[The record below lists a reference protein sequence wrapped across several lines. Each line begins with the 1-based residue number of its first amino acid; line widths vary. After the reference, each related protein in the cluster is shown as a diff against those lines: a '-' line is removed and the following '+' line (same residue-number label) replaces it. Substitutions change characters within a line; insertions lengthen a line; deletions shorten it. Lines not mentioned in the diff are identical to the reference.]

1 MSLITETLKKMKK
14 ENSPEN
20 NRDDEVLAPPALRN
34 AIVNTKKYKEFVKSA
49 ELRDINGN
57 KAPLKGFVLFS
68 ILLVTIIVVSAIV
81 FLNKEDN
88 SMIKQAGIVSQ
99 EGNSAAQANN
109 NKAAATPI
117 PSHGRPVGS
126 SQEANNNI
134 NQSNMQ
140 NQNNAAASINTANQN
155 NSRVDSVVQ
164 AQPMPQASSEEKS
177 STVSLSPNINNQT
190 QQIPQEPV
198 AKAAPTPI
206 PTPIPAPAP
215 APAPVKVD
223 NKKEEKASGKTPSN
237 IILPNQL
244 FAIPVVTQETKADEE
259 NVQVNTNTQENNAV
273 NSDNKSVPVSI
284 NQQGSQLQ
292 MSAAVNESQKPVNNS
307 ITAKPLNNTPVN
319 QAASINST
327 KEAVNKTIPAKV
339 QDNSSETSAT
349 AAQQVTAPQTTAQQ
363 TTAQPVSVQ
372 NNSNN
377 TAVNNKSTISRK
389 DDLVTSSEI
398 KEVKTIKNNGDAG
411 SVSAST
417 ISLYNQYISTGNKA
431 KNEGSYDRAI
441 EYYVNALALKKT
453 DELSANIA
461 LMYIKLKNPNMA
473 FQVSVTNG
481 IKDTKL
487 LSQLAIVMVQQKY
500 YLEANK
506 ILQYANTFQRSSD
519 VIIATGYLNQSQN
532 KLNDAI
538 SYYEEALAMDG
549 TNVNAAYYAG
559 MCYELLGKNIEA
571 KKMYEKV
578 SVSDKASK
586 QLKNQALKKISV
598 L

>member
-68 ILLVTIIVVSAIV
+68 ILLVAIIVVSAIV

-109 NKAAATPI
+109 NKAAAVPI

-126 SQEANNNI
+126 YQEANNNI
-134 NQSNMQ
+134 NQANMQ

-164 AQPMPQASSEEKS
+164 AQPMPQVSSEEKS

-198 AKAAPTPI
+198 AKAAP
-206 PTPIPAPAP
+206 IPAPT
-215 APAPVKVD
+215 PAPVKVD
-223 NKKEEKASGKTPSN
+223 NKKEEKAAGKTPSN

-292 MSAAVNESQKPVNNS
+292 MSAAAVNEIQKPVNNS
-307 ITAKPLNNTPVN
+307 ITAKPVNNTPVN

-327 KEAVNKTIPAKV
+327 KEAVNKAIPAKV
-339 QDNSSETSAT
+339 QDNSPETSAT
-349 AAQQVTAPQTTAQQ
+349 AAQQVMAPQTTEQQ
-363 TTAQPVSVQ
+363 TTAQPVSLQ

-377 TAVNNKSTISRK
+377 ATVNNKNTISRK

-398 KEVKTIKNNGDAG
+398 KEVKTIKNNGDVG

>member
-68 ILLVTIIVVSAIV
+68 ILLVAIIVVSAIV

-109 NKAAATPI
+109 NKAAAVPI

-126 SQEANNNI
+126 SQEANNNNI
-134 NQSNMQ
+134 NQANMQ

-164 AQPMPQASSEEKS
+164 AQPMPQVSSEEKS

-198 AKAAPTPI
+198 AKAAP
-206 PTPIPAPAP
+206 IPAPT
-215 APAPVKVD
+215 PAPVKVD
-223 NKKEEKASGKTPSN
+223 NKKEEKAAGKTPSN

-292 MSAAVNESQKPVNNS
+292 MSAAAVNEIQKPVNNS
-307 ITAKPLNNTPVN
+307 ITAKPVNNTPVN

-327 KEAVNKTIPAKV
+327 KEAVNKAIPAKV
-339 QDNSSETSAT
+339 QDNSPETSAT
-349 AAQQVTAPQTTAQQ
+349 AAQQVMAPQTTEQQ
-363 TTAQPVSVQ
+363 TTAQPVSLQ

-377 TAVNNKSTISRK
+377 AAVNNKNTISRK

-398 KEVKTIKNNGDAG
+398 KEVKTIKNNGDVG

-559 MCYELLGKNIEA
+559 MCYELQGKNEDA
-571 KKMYEKV
+571 KKMYEKIV
-578 SVSDKASK
+578 NSSNADSKMKA
-586 QLKNQALKKISV
+586 QAQKKLSS

>member
-34 AIVNTKKYKEFVKSA
+34 AIVNTKKYKEFVKNA

-68 ILLVTIIVVSAIV
+68 ILLIAIIGISAVV

-88 SMIKQAGIVSQ
+88 SMIQQAGIVSQ
-99 EGNSAAQANN
+99 EGNSNAQVNN

-134 NQSNMQ
+134 NQANIQ
-140 NQNNAAASINTANQN
+140 NQNNTAASIDTANQN
-155 NSRVDSVVQ
+155 NTRVDSIVQ
-164 AQPMPQASSEEKS
+164 AQPMPQVLPEEKS
-177 STVSLSPNINNQT
+177 NTASLSPNINHQA
-190 QQIPQEPV
+190 QQLFQEPV
-198 AKAAPTPI
+198 AKA
-206 PTPIPAPAP
+206 AP

-223 NKKEEKASGKTPSN
+223 NKKEEKAAEKTPAN

-244 FAIPVVTQETKADEE
+244 FAIPVVTQETKANEE
-259 NVQVNTNTQENNAV
+259 SVQINTNTQENNAV
-273 NSDNKSVPVSI
+273 NNDNKSVPVSI

-292 MSAAVNESQKPVNNS
+292 MSAAVNESQKPVTNS
-307 ITAKPLNNTPVN
+307 VAAKPVNNTVLN
-319 QAASINST
+319 QAASVNSSR
-327 KEAVNKTIPAKV
+327 EAVNTTKPNNL
-339 QDNSSETSAT
+339 QDNNAKNAAVIPPSAT
-349 AAQQVTAPQTTAQQ
+349 QNNSIAKMQAAATQPPAAQQA
-363 TTAQPVSVQ
+363 SVQ
-372 NNSNN
+372 NDSKKN
-377 TAVNNKSTISRK
+377 TVNNKSTISRK
-389 DDLVTSSEI
+389 DDLVTANDI

-431 KNEGSYDRAI
+431 KKEGSYDRAI
-441 EYYVNALALKKT
+441 EYYVNALALNKT

-481 IKDTKL
+481 IKDTQL
-487 LSQLAIVMVQQKY
+487 LSQLAIIMVQQKY

-506 ILQYANTFQRSSD
+506 LLQYANTFQRSTD

-538 SYYEEALAMDG
+538 SYYEEALAIDG

-578 SVSDKASK
+578 SVSDKASQ
-586 QLKNQALKKISV
+586 QLKNQALKKISS

>member
-68 ILLVTIIVVSAIV
+68 ILLVAIIVVSAIV

-109 NKAAATPI
+109 NKAAAVPI

-134 NQSNMQ
+134 NQANMQ

-164 AQPMPQASSEEKS
+164 AQPMPQVSSEEKS

-198 AKAAPTPI
+198 AKAAP
-206 PTPIPAPAP
+206 IPAPT
-215 APAPVKVD
+215 PAPVKVD
-223 NKKEEKASGKTPSN
+223 NKKEEKAAGKTPSN

-292 MSAAVNESQKPVNNS
+292 MSAAAVNEIQKPVNNS
-307 ITAKPLNNTPVN
+307 ITAKPVNNTPVN

-327 KEAVNKTIPAKV
+327 KEAVNKAIPAKV
-339 QDNSSETSAT
+339 QDNSPETSAT
-349 AAQQVTAPQTTAQQ
+349 AAQQVMAPQTTEQQ
-363 TTAQPVSVQ
+363 TTAQPVSLQ

-377 TAVNNKSTISRK
+377 ATVNNKNTISRK

-398 KEVKTIKNNGDAG
+398 KEVKTIKNNGDVG

-578 SVSDKASK
+578 SVSDKANK

>member
-68 ILLVTIIVVSAIV
+68 ILLVAIIVVSAIV

-109 NKAAATPI
+109 NKAAAVPI

-134 NQSNMQ
+134 NQANMQ

-164 AQPMPQASSEEKS
+164 AQPMPQVSSEEKS

-198 AKAAPTPI
+198 AKAAP
-206 PTPIPAPAP
+206 IPAPT
-215 APAPVKVD
+215 PAPVKVD
-223 NKKEEKASGKTPSN
+223 NKKEEKAAGKTPSN

-292 MSAAVNESQKPVNNS
+292 MSAAAVNEIQKPVNNS
-307 ITAKPLNNTPVN
+307 ITAKPVNNTPVN

-327 KEAVNKTIPAKV
+327 KEAVNKAIPAKV
-339 QDNSSETSAT
+339 QDNSPETSAT
-349 AAQQVTAPQTTAQQ
+349 AAQQVMAPQTTEQQ
-363 TTAQPVSVQ
+363 TTAQPVSLQ

-377 TAVNNKSTISRK
+377 AAVNNKNTISRK

-571 KKMYEKV
+571 KKMYEKIV
-578 SVSDKASK
+578 NSSNADSKMKA
-586 QLKNQALKKISV
+586 QAQKKLSS

>member
-68 ILLVTIIVVSAIV
+68 ILLVAIIVVSAIV

-164 AQPMPQASSEEKS
+164 AQPMPQVLPEEKS
-177 STVSLSPNINNQT
+177 STASLSPNINNQT

-198 AKAAPTPI
+198 AKAA

-244 FAIPVVTQETKADEE
+244 FAIPVVTQETKANEE

-292 MSAAVNESQKPVNNS
+292 MSAAAVNESQKPVNNS
-307 ITAKPLNNTPVN
+307 ITAKPVNNTPVN

-327 KEAVNKTIPAKV
+327 KEAVNKAIPAKV

>member
-68 ILLVTIIVVSAIV
+68 ILLVAIIVVSAIV

-99 EGNSAAQANN
+99 EGSSAAQASNN
-109 NKAAATPI
+109 TASSAPI
-117 PSHGRPVGS
+117 QSNGRPVGS

-134 NQSNMQ
+134 NQANMQ

-164 AQPMPQASSEEKS
+164 AQPMPQVSSEEKS
-177 STVSLSPNINNQT
+177 STASLSPNINNQT

-198 AKAAPTPI
+198 AKAAP
-206 PTPIPAPAP
+206 IPAPTP
-215 APAPVKVD
+215 APIKVD
-223 NKKEEKASGKTPSN
+223 NKKEEQASGKTPSN

-284 NQQGSQLQ
+284 NQHGSQLQ
-292 MSAAVNESQKPVNNS
+292 MSAAAVNEIQKPVNNS
-307 ITAKPLNNTPVN
+307 ITAKPVNNTPVN

-327 KEAVNKTIPAKV
+327 KEAVNKAIPAKV

-349 AAQQVTAPQTTAQQ
+349 AAQQVMAPQTTAQQ

>member
-34 AIVNTKKYKEFVKSA
+34 AIVNTKKYKEFVKNA

-68 ILLVTIIVVSAIV
+68 ILLIAIIGISAVV

-88 SMIKQAGIVSQ
+88 SMIQQAGIVSQ
-99 EGNSAAQANN
+99 EGNSNAQVNN

-134 NQSNMQ
+134 NQANIQ
-140 NQNNAAASINTANQN
+140 NQNNTAASIDTANQN
-155 NSRVDSVVQ
+155 NTRVDSIVQ
-164 AQPMPQASSEEKS
+164 AQPMPQVLPEEKS
-177 STVSLSPNINNQT
+177 NTASLSPNINHQA
-190 QQIPQEPV
+190 QQLFQEPV
-198 AKAAPTPI
+198 AKA
-206 PTPIPAPAP
+206 AP

-223 NKKEEKASGKTPSN
+223 NKKEEKAAEKTPAN

-244 FAIPVVTQETKADEE
+244 FAIPVVTQETKANEE
-259 NVQVNTNTQENNAV
+259 SVQINTNTQENNAV
-273 NSDNKSVPVSI
+273 NNDNKSVPVSI

-307 ITAKPLNNTPVN
+307 VAAKPVNNTVLN
-319 QAASINST
+319 QAASVNSSR
-327 KEAVNKTIPAKV
+327 EAVNTTKPNNL
-339 QDNSSETSAT
+339 QDNNAKNAAVIPPSAT
-349 AAQQVTAPQTTAQQ
+349 QNNSIAKMQAAATQPPAAQQA
-363 TTAQPVSVQ
+363 SVQ
-372 NNSNN
+372 NDSKKN
-377 TAVNNKSTISRK
+377 TVNNKSTISRK
-389 DDLVTSSEI
+389 DDLVTANDI
-398 KEVKTIKNNGDAG
+398 KEVKTIKNSGDLG

-431 KNEGSYDRAI
+431 KKEGSYDRAI
-441 EYYVNALALKKT
+441 EYYVNALALNKT

-487 LSQLAIVMVQQKY
+487 LSQLAIIMVQQKY

-506 ILQYANTFQRSSD
+506 LLQYANTFQRSTD

-538 SYYEEALAMDG
+538 SYYEEALAIDG

-578 SVSDKASK
+578 SVSDKASQ
-586 QLKNQALKKISV
+586 QLKNQALKKISS

>member
-68 ILLVTIIVVSAIV
+68 ILLVAIIVVSAIV

-109 NKAAATPI
+109 NKAAAVPI

-134 NQSNMQ
+134 NQANMQ

-164 AQPMPQASSEEKS
+164 AQPMPQVSSEEKS

-198 AKAAPTPI
+198 AKAAP
-206 PTPIPAPAP
+206 IPAPT
-215 APAPVKVD
+215 PAPVKVD
-223 NKKEEKASGKTPSN
+223 NKKEEKAAGKTPSN

-292 MSAAVNESQKPVNNS
+292 MSAAAVNEIQKPVNNS
-307 ITAKPLNNTPVN
+307 ITAKPVNNTPVN

-327 KEAVNKTIPAKV
+327 KEAVNKAIPAKV
-339 QDNSSETSAT
+339 QDNSPETSAT
-349 AAQQVTAPQTTAQQ
+349 AAQQVMAPQTTEQQ
-363 TTAQPVSVQ
+363 TTAQPVSLQ

-377 TAVNNKSTISRK
+377 ATVNNKNTISRK

-398 KEVKTIKNNGDAG
+398 KEVKTIKNNGDVG

>member
-14 ENSPEN
+14 ENSLEN

-68 ILLVTIIVVSAIV
+68 ILLVAIIVVSAIV

-109 NKAAATPI
+109 NKAAAVPI

-126 SQEANNNI
+126 SHEANNNI
-134 NQSNMQ
+134 NQANMQ
-140 NQNNAAASINTANQN
+140 NQNNAVASINTANQN

-164 AQPMPQASSEEKS
+164 AQPMPQVSSEEKS
-177 STVSLSPNINNQT
+177 NTVSLSPNINNQT

-198 AKAAPTPI
+198 AKAAP
-206 PTPIPAPAP
+206 IPAPT
-215 APAPVKVD
+215 PAPVKVD
-223 NKKEEKASGKTPSN
+223 NKKEEKAAGKTPSN

-292 MSAAVNESQKPVNNS
+292 MSAAAVNEIQKPVNNS
-307 ITAKPLNNTPVN
+307 ITAKPVNNTPVN

-327 KEAVNKTIPAKV
+327 KEAVNKAIPAKV
-339 QDNSSETSAT
+339 QDNSPETSAT
-349 AAQQVTAPQTTAQQ
+349 AAQQVMAPQTTEQQ
-363 TTAQPVSVQ
+363 TTAQPVSLQ

-377 TAVNNKSTISRK
+377 AAVNNKNTISRK

-398 KEVKTIKNNGDAG
+398 KEVKTIKNNGDVG

-571 KKMYEKV
+571 KKMYEKIIN
-578 SVSDKASK
+578 SSNADSKMKA
-586 QLKNQALKKISV
+586 QAQKKLSS

>member
-68 ILLVTIIVVSAIV
+68 ILLVAIIVVSAIV

-109 NKAAATPI
+109 NKAAAVPI

-134 NQSNMQ
+134 NQANMQ

-164 AQPMPQASSEEKS
+164 AQPMPQVSSEEKS

-198 AKAAPTPI
+198 AKAAP
-206 PTPIPAPAP
+206 IPAPT
-215 APAPVKVD
+215 PAPVKVD
-223 NKKEEKASGKTPSN
+223 NKKEEKAAGKTPSN

-292 MSAAVNESQKPVNNS
+292 MSAAAVNEIQKPVNNS
-307 ITAKPLNNTPVN
+307 ITAKPVNNTPVN

-327 KEAVNKTIPAKV
+327 KEAVNKAIPAKV
-339 QDNSSETSAT
+339 QDNSPETSAT
-349 AAQQVTAPQTTAQQ
+349 AAQQVMAPQTTEQQ
-363 TTAQPVSVQ
+363 TTAQPVSLQ

-377 TAVNNKSTISRK
+377 AAVNMTNITNK
-389 DDLVTSSEI
+389 
-398 KEVKTIKNNGDAG
+398 
-411 SVSAST
+411 
-417 ISLYNQYISTGNKA
+417 
-431 KNEGSYDRAI
+431 
-441 EYYVNALALKKT
+441 
-453 DELSANIA
+453 
-461 LMYIKLKNPNMA
+461 P
-473 FQVSVTNG
+473 
-481 IKDTKL
+481 TK
-487 LSQLAIVMVQQKY
+487 
-500 YLEANK
+500 
-506 ILQYANTFQRSSD
+506 
-519 VIIATGYLNQSQN
+519 
-532 KLNDAI
+532 
-538 SYYEEALAMDG
+538 
-549 TNVNAAYYAG
+549 
-559 MCYELLGKNIEA
+559 
-571 KKMYEKV
+571 
-578 SVSDKASK
+578 
-586 QLKNQALKKISV
+586 
-598 L
+598 

>member
-68 ILLVTIIVVSAIV
+68 ILLVAIIVVSAIV

-109 NKAAATPI
+109 NKAAAVPI

-134 NQSNMQ
+134 NQANMQ

-164 AQPMPQASSEEKS
+164 AQPMPQVSSEEKS

-198 AKAAPTPI
+198 AKAAP
-206 PTPIPAPAP
+206 IPAPT
-215 APAPVKVD
+215 PAPVKVD
-223 NKKEEKASGKTPSN
+223 NKKEEKAAGKTPSN

-292 MSAAVNESQKPVNNS
+292 MSAAAVNEIQKPVNNS
-307 ITAKPLNNTPVN
+307 ITAKPVNNTPVN

-327 KEAVNKTIPAKV
+327 KEAVNKAIPAKV
-339 QDNSSETSAT
+339 QDNSPETSAT
-349 AAQQVTAPQTTAQQ
+349 AAQQVMAPQTTEQQ
-363 TTAQPVSVQ
+363 TTAQPVSLQ

-377 TAVNNKSTISRK
+377 AAVNNKNTISRK

-398 KEVKTIKNNGDAG
+398 KEVKTIKNNGDVG

-571 KKMYEKV
+571 KKMYEKIV
-578 SVSDKASK
+578 NSSNADSKMKA
-586 QLKNQALKKISV
+586 QAQKKLSS

>member
-34 AIVNTKKYKEFVKSA
+34 AIVNTKKYKEFVKNA

-68 ILLVTIIVVSAIV
+68 ILLIAIIGISAVV

-88 SMIKQAGIVSQ
+88 SMIQQAGIVSQ
-99 EGNSAAQANN
+99 EGNSNAQVNN

-134 NQSNMQ
+134 NQANIQ
-140 NQNNAAASINTANQN
+140 NQNNTAASIDTANQN
-155 NSRVDSVVQ
+155 NTRVDSIVQ
-164 AQPMPQASSEEKS
+164 AQPMPQVLPEEKS
-177 STVSLSPNINNQT
+177 NTASLSPNINHQA
-190 QQIPQEPV
+190 QQLFQEPV
-198 AKAAPTPI
+198 AKA
-206 PTPIPAPAP
+206 AP

-223 NKKEEKASGKTPSN
+223 NKKEEKAAEKTPAN

-244 FAIPVVTQETKADEE
+244 FAIPIVTQETKANEE
-259 NVQVNTNTQENNAV
+259 SVQINTNTQENNAV
-273 NSDNKSVPVSI
+273 NNDNKSVPVSI

-292 MSAAVNESQKPVNNS
+292 MSAAVNESQKPVTNS
-307 ITAKPLNNTPVN
+307 VAAKPVNNTVLN
-319 QAASINST
+319 QAASVNSSR
-327 KEAVNKTIPAKV
+327 EAVNTTKPNNL
-339 QDNSSETSAT
+339 QDNNAKNAAVIPPSAT
-349 AAQQVTAPQTTAQQ
+349 QNNSIAKLQAAATQPPAAQQA
-363 TTAQPVSVQ
+363 SVQ
-372 NNSNN
+372 NDSKKN
-377 TAVNNKSTISRK
+377 TVNNKSTISRK
-389 DDLVTSSEI
+389 DDLVTANDI
-398 KEVKTIKNNGDAG
+398 KEVKTIKNSGDAG
-411 SVSAST
+411 SISAST

-431 KNEGSYDRAI
+431 KKEGSYDRAI
-441 EYYVNALALKKT
+441 EYYVNALALNKT

-461 LMYIKLKNPNMA
+461 FMYIKLKNPNMA

-487 LSQLAIVMVQQKY
+487 LSQLAIIMVQQKY

-506 ILQYANTFQRSSD
+506 LLQYANTFQRSTD

-538 SYYEEALAMDG
+538 SYYEEALAIDG

-578 SVSDKASK
+578 SVSDKASQ
-586 QLKNQALKKISV
+586 QLKNQALKKISS

>member
-68 ILLVTIIVVSAIV
+68 ILLVAIIVVSAIV

-109 NKAAATPI
+109 NKAAAVPI

-134 NQSNMQ
+134 NQANMQ

-164 AQPMPQASSEEKS
+164 AQPMPQVSSEEKS

-198 AKAAPTPI
+198 AKAAP
-206 PTPIPAPAP
+206 IPAPT
-215 APAPVKVD
+215 PAPVKVD
-223 NKKEEKASGKTPSN
+223 NKKEEKAAGKTPSN

-292 MSAAVNESQKPVNNS
+292 MSAAAVNEIQKPVNNS
-307 ITAKPLNNTPVN
+307 ITAKPVNNTPVN

-327 KEAVNKTIPAKV
+327 KEAVNKAIPAKV
-339 QDNSSETSAT
+339 QDNSPETSAT
-349 AAQQVTAPQTTAQQ
+349 AAQQVMAPQTTEQQ
-363 TTAQPVSVQ
+363 TTAQPVSLQ

-377 TAVNNKSTISRK
+377 ATVNNKNTISRK

-398 KEVKTIKNNGDAG
+398 KEVKTIKNNGDVG

-571 KKMYEKV
+571 KKMYEKIV
-578 SVSDKASK
+578 NSSNADSKMKA
-586 QLKNQALKKISV
+586 QAQKKLSS

>member
-68 ILLVTIIVVSAIV
+68 ILLVAIIVVSAIV

-109 NKAAATPI
+109 NKAAAVPI

-134 NQSNMQ
+134 NQANMQ

-164 AQPMPQASSEEKS
+164 AQPMPQVSSEEKS

-198 AKAAPTPI
+198 AKAAP
-206 PTPIPAPAP
+206 IPAPT
-215 APAPVKVD
+215 PAPVKVD
-223 NKKEEKASGKTPSN
+223 NKKEEKAAGKTPSN

-292 MSAAVNESQKPVNNS
+292 MSAAAVNEIQKPVNNS
-307 ITAKPLNNTPVN
+307 ITAKPVNNTPVN

-327 KEAVNKTIPAKV
+327 KEAVNKAIPAKV
-339 QDNSSETSAT
+339 QDNSPETSAT
-349 AAQQVTAPQTTAQQ
+349 AAQQVMAPQTTEQQ
-363 TTAQPVSVQ
+363 TTTQPVSLQ

-377 TAVNNKSTISRK
+377 ATVNNKNTISRK

-549 TNVNAAYYAG
+549 TNVNAAYYAVQKP
-559 MCYELLGKNIEA
+559 YEVTDMSSFPAPSE
-571 KKMYEKV
+571 
-578 SVSDKASK
+578 
-586 QLKNQALKKISV
+586 
-598 L
+598 

>member
-68 ILLVTIIVVSAIV
+68 ILLVAIIVVSAIV

-109 NKAAATPI
+109 NKAAAVPI

-134 NQSNMQ
+134 NQANMQ

-164 AQPMPQASSEEKS
+164 AQPMPQVSSEEKS

-198 AKAAPTPI
+198 AKAAP
-206 PTPIPAPAP
+206 IPAPT
-215 APAPVKVD
+215 PAPVKVD
-223 NKKEEKASGKTPSN
+223 NKKEEKAAGKTPSN

-292 MSAAVNESQKPVNNS
+292 MSAAAVNEIQKPVNNS
-307 ITAKPLNNTPVN
+307 ITAKPVNNTPVN

-327 KEAVNKTIPAKV
+327 KEAVNKAIPAKV
-339 QDNSSETSAT
+339 QDNSPETSAT
-349 AAQQVTAPQTTAQQ
+349 AAQQVMAPQTTEQQ
-363 TTAQPVSVQ
+363 TTAQPVSLQ

-377 TAVNNKSTISRK
+377 AAVNNKNTISRK

-398 KEVKTIKNNGDAG
+398 KEVKTIKNNGDVG

>member
-1 MSLITETLKKMKK
+1 MSLITDTLKKMKK

-68 ILLVTIIVVSAIV
+68 ILLIAVIAVSAIV

-99 EGNSAAQANN
+99 EGSSAAQASNN
-109 NKAAATPI
+109 TASSTPVQ
-117 PSHGRPVGS
+117 SNGRPVGS
-126 SQEANNNI
+126 SQETAKQEVNDNI
-134 NQSNMQ
+134 NQASVQNQ
-140 NQNNAAASINTANQN
+140 NSAPDSINNANQNNAMADTA
-155 NSRVDSVVQ
+155 VQ

-177 STVSLSPNINNQT
+177 STAVLSPNINNQT

-198 AKAAPTPI
+198 AKAE
-206 PTPIPAPAP
+206 P

-223 NKKEEKASGKTPSN
+223 NKKEEKTAGKTPSN

-244 FAIPVVTQETKADEE
+244 FAIPVVSQETKADEE
-259 NVQVNTNTQENNAV
+259 SIPVHTNTQENNAV

-292 MSAAVNESQKPVNNS
+292 MSAAAVSESQKPVNNS
-307 ITAKPLNNTPVN
+307 ITSKPVNNTPVN
-319 QAASINST
+319 QAAGINST
-327 KEAVNKTIPAKV
+327 KEAVNKAIPNKV
-339 QDNSSETSAT
+339 QDNSSKTSAT
-349 AAQQVTAPQTTAQQ
+349 ATQQVTAQQ
-363 TTAQPVSVQ
+363 TTAQPVSMQ

-389 DDLVTSSEI
+389 DDLVTANDI

-559 MCYELLGKNIEA
+559 MCYELLGKNMEA

-586 QLKNQALKKISV
+586 QLKNQALKKISS